1 MMIEVYTLVS
11 VGIVSLLSLIG
22 ALLFL
27 TGDAVVGPLIT
38 YSLAVSSGVMLGSV
52 FFDVLPESIAL
63 FPDGALGVTLAGFIG
78 FFALEKLLS
87 WHHHIQGDH
96 HEDHDEKPVALLTL
110 LGDGIHNFMDGIVIA
125 TGYLASVPLGIST
138 TIAVIAHEIP
148 HEMSDFLVL
157 LHAGLPKSKA
167 LLFNFFSALTAIAG
181 ACVVLFLSFQVES
194 LERYLL
200 PFAAGNFLYIA
211 ASDLV
216 PELLKKRRLTVSIY
230 QIAFLIIGV
239 LIIVF
244 VRRFEG

>member
-1 MMIEVYTLVS
+1 MIEVYTLIS
-11 VGIVSLLSLIG
+11 VGIVSLLSLLG

-27 TGDAVVGPLIT
+27 TGDAVIGPLIT

-63 FPDGALGVTLAGFIG
+63 FPDGALGVTLGGFIG

-87 WHHHIQGDH
+87 WHHHTQGDQ

-110 LGDGIHNFMDGIVIA
+110 LGDGIHNFVDGVVIA
-125 TGYLASVPLGIST
+125 SGYLVSIPIGIST

-167 LLFNFFSALTAIAG
+167 LLYNFFSALTAVAG
-181 ACVVLFLSFQVES
+181 ASLVLFFSLRVES
-194 LERYLL
+194 LGRYLL

-211 ASDLV
+211 ASDLI
-216 PELLKKRRLTVSIY
+216 PELLKKRRLGISLV
-230 QIAFLIIGV
+230 QIVLLISGV
-239 LIIVF
+239 IIINI
-244 VRRFEG
+244 VRLLVK

>member
-1 MMIEVYTLVS
+1 MIEAYTFVS
-11 VGIVSLLSLIG
+11 VVVVSLLSLIG

-27 TGDAVVGPLIT
+27 TGDAVIGPLIT
-38 YSLAVSSGVMLGSV
+38 YSLAVSSGVILGSV

-63 FPDGALGVTLAGFIG
+63 FPEGALSVTLGGFIG

-87 WHHHIQGDH
+87 WHHHTQGDH

-110 LGDGIHNFMDGIVIA
+110 VGDSIHNFIDGVVIA
-125 TGYLASVPLGIST
+125 SGYLVSIPIGIST

-167 LLFNFFSALTAIAG
+167 LLYNFFSALTAVAG
-181 ACVVLFLSFQVES
+181 ASLVLFFSLRVES
-194 LERYLL
+194 LGRYLL

-211 ASDLV
+211 ASDLI
-216 PELLKKRRLTVSIY
+216 PELHKIRRLSVSMV
-230 QIAFLIIGV
+230 QIVLLISGV
-239 LIIVF
+239 IIINI
-244 VRRFEG
+244 VRMLVK

>member
-1 MMIEVYTLVS
+1 MIEFYTFVS

-27 TGDAVVGPLIT
+27 TGDAFIGPLIT

-52 FFDVLPESIAL
+52 FFDVLPESITL
-63 FPDGALGVTLAGFIG
+63 FPDGALTVTLGGFIG

-87 WHHHIQGDH
+87 WHHHTQGDH
-96 HEDHDEKPVALLTL
+96 LEDHDEKPVAMLTL
-110 LGDGIHNFMDGIVIA
+110 FGDGIHNFIDGIVIA
-125 TGYLASVPLGIST
+125 SGYLVSIPLGIST
-138 TIAVIAHEIP
+138 TIAVVAHEIP

-167 LLFNFFSALTAIAG
+167 LLYNFFSALTSVAG
-181 ACVVLFLSFQVES
+181 AFVVLFFSLRVES

-211 ASDLV
+211 ATDLV
-216 PELLKKRRLTVSIY
+216 PELLKKRRLGISIV
-230 QIAFLIIGV
+230 QIVLLISGV
-239 LIIVF
+239 LLIYTVRAF
-244 VRRFEG
+244 VK

>member
-1 MMIEVYTLVS
+1 MVEVYTIVS
-11 VGIVSLLSLIG
+11 VGTVSLLSLIG

-27 TGDAVVGPLIT
+27 TGDAVIGSFIT

-63 FPDGALGVTLAGFIG
+63 FPDGALGVTLTGFIG

-87 WHHHIQGDH
+87 WHHHTQGDH
-96 HEDHDEKPVALLTL
+96 HENHDEKPVATLTL
-110 LGDGIHNFMDGIVIA
+110 LGDGIHNFVDGIVIA
-125 TGYLASVPLGIST
+125 SGYLVSIPIGIST

-167 LLFNFFSALTAIAG
+167 LLYNFFSALTAVAG
-181 ACVVLFLSFQVES
+181 ACVVLFFSFRVES
-194 LERYLL
+194 LGRFLL

-211 ASDLV
+211 ATDLI
-216 PELLKKRRLTVSIY
+216 PELLKKRRLSVSII
-230 QIAFLIIGV
+230 QIILLISGV
-239 LIIVF
+239 LLINT
-244 VRRFEG
+244 VRMLVKE

>member
-1 MMIEVYTLVS
+1 MIEFYTFVS

-27 TGDAVVGPLIT
+27 TGEAVLEPLIT

-63 FPDGALGVTLAGFIG
+63 FPDGALGVALGGFIG

-87 WHHHIQGDH
+87 WHHHTHGDH
-96 HEDHDEKPVALLTL
+96 HEDDHDEKPVAMLIL
-110 LGDGIHNFMDGIVIA
+110 LGDGIHNFVDGVVIA
-125 TGYLASVPLGIST
+125 SGYLVSVPIGIST

-157 LHAGLPKSKA
+157 LHAGLPKPKA
-167 LLFNFFSALTAIAG
+167 LLYNFFSALTAVAG
-181 ACVVLFLSFQVES
+181 ACVVLFFSLRIES
-194 LERYLL
+194 LGRYLL

-211 ASDLV
+211 ASDLI
-216 PELLKKRRLTVSIY
+216 PELLKKRRLNVSMI
-230 QIAFLIIGV
+230 QIV
-239 LIIVF
+239 LLVSGVF
-244 VRRFEG
+244 VINIVRGLAK

>member
-1 MMIEVYTLVS
+1 MIEVYTLVS

-27 TGDAVVGPLIT
+27 TGDAVIGPLIT

-63 FPDGALGVTLAGFIG
+63 FPDGALGVTLGGFIG

-87 WHHHIQGDH
+87 WHHHTQGDH

-110 LGDGIHNFMDGIVIA
+110 LGDGIHNFVDGVVIA
-125 TGYLASVPLGIST
+125 SGYLVSIPLGVST
-138 TIAVIAHEIP
+138 TIAVVAHEIP
-148 HEMSDFLVL
+148 HEMSDFMVL

-167 LLFNFFSALTAIAG
+167 LLYNFFSALTAVAG
-181 ACVVLFLSFQVES
+181 ASMVLFFSLRVES
-194 LERYLL
+194 LGRYLL

-211 ASDLV
+211 ASDLI
-216 PELLKKRRLTVSIY
+216 PELLKKRRLGISLV
-230 QIAFLIIGV
+230 QIVLLISGV
-239 LIIVF
+239 IIINI
-244 VRRFEG
+244 VRLLVK

>member
-1 MMIEVYTLVS
+1 MIEVYTLVS
-11 VGIVSLLSLIG
+11 VGIVSFLSLIG

-27 TGDAVVGPLIT
+27 TGDAFIGPLIT

-63 FPDGALGVTLAGFIG
+63 FPDGALGVTLGGFIG

-87 WHHHIQGDH
+87 WHHHTQGDH
-96 HEDHDEKPVALLTL
+96 HEEGNDEKPVAMLTL
-110 LGDGIHNFMDGIVIA
+110 LGDGIHNFVDGVVIA
-125 TGYLASVPLGIST
+125 SGYLVSVPIGIST
-138 TIAVIAHEIP
+138 TVAVVAHEIP

-167 LLFNFFSALTAIAG
+167 LLYNFFSALSAVAG
-181 ACVVLFLSFQVES
+181 ACVVLFFSLRVES
-194 LERYLL
+194 LGRYLL

-216 PELLKKRRLTVSIY
+216 PELLKKRRLSVSIT
-230 QIAFLIIGV
+230 QIALLVSGVFIIT
-239 LIIVF
+239 IV
-244 VRRFEG
+244 RGLAK

>member
-1 MMIEVYTLVS
+1 MVEVYTIVS

-27 TGDAVVGPLIT
+27 MGDAVIGPFIT

-87 WHHHIQGDH
+87 WHHHTQGDH
-96 HEDHDEKPVALLTL
+96 LEDHEEKPVATLTL
-110 LGDGIHNFMDGIVIA
+110 LGDGIHNFVDGIVIA
-125 TGYLASVPLGIST
+125 SGYLVSVPIGIST

-167 LLFNFFSALTAIAG
+167 LLYNFFSALTAVVG
-181 ACVVLFLSFQVES
+181 ACVVLFFSLRVES
-194 LERYLL
+194 LGRFLL

-211 ASDLV
+211 ATDLV
-216 PELLKKRRLTVSIY
+216 PELLKKRRLNVSII
-230 QIAFLIIGV
+230 QIVLLVSGV
-239 LIIVF
+239 LLINTVRMF
-244 VRRFEG
+244 VKE